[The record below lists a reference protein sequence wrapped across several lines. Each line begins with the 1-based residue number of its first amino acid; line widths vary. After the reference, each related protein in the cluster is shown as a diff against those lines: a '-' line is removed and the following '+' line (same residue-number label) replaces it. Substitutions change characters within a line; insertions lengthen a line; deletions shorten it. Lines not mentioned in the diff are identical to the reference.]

1 MAKAKVLVEE
11 IQLGM
16 AGAVIRGSVVLELE
30 NESIKAIKKA
40 VIAESKG
47 LGRL

>member
-1 MAKAKVLVEE
+1 MEE

-16 AGAVIRGSVVLELE
+16 AGAVIQGSVELELE
-30 NESIKAIKKA
+30 NESIKKAIKKA
-40 VIAESKG
+40 VISERKD